1 MRHRS
6 TRLKHAPRWAAA
18 PILLLAFAQA
28 RAAEPLAGTW
38 LLKSQE
44 VAGQKNQPESLTLRI
59 FKSGSGFEFA
69 YSVPVN
75 NIQFVSMQFTSRL
88 DGSEADV
95 KDAQGNKIGTIKISH
110 AGASEYSVKLEGANR
125 PSASGKMAI
134 SSDGKTLTSESES
147 NVPGRGVIRTVQVFL
162 RQ

>member
-1 MRHRS
+1 MRQTIIR
-6 TRLKHAPRWAAA
+6 AAIFA
-18 PILLLAFAQA
+18 LLAVTGA

-75 NIQFVSMQFTSRL
+75 NIQFVSMQFNSRL
-88 DGSEADV
+88 DGTEADV
-95 KDAQGNKIGTIKISH
+95 KDAQGNKIGTIKINHS
-110 AGASEYSVKLEGANR
+110 GASEYSVKLEGPNR
-125 PSASGKMAI
+125 PSAMGKMTVSA
-134 SSDGKTLTSESES
+134 DGKTLTSESES
-147 NVPGRGVIRTVQVFL
+147 NVPGKGVLHTSQVFL

>member
-1 MRHRS
+1 LRQII
-6 TRLKHAPRWAAA
+6 LGAALGA
-18 PILLLAFAQA
+18 LLTLAQG

-59 FKSGSGFEFA
+59 FKSGNGFEFA

-88 DGSEADV
+88 DGTDADV
-95 KDAQGNKIGTIKISH
+95 KDAQGNKVGSIKINH
-110 AGASEYSVKLEGANR
+110 TGPSEYSVKLEGTNR
-125 PSASGKMAI
+125 PTATGKMTV
-134 SSDGKTLTSESES
+134 SGDGKTLTSESES
-147 NVPGRGVIRTVQVFL
+147 NVPGRGPVHTLQVFA

>member
-1 MRHRS
+1 MRQII
-6 TRLKHAPRWAAA
+6 LGAAFGA
-18 PILLLAFAQA
+18 LLTLAQA

-59 FKSGSGFEFA
+59 FKSGNGFEFA

-88 DGSEADV
+88 DGTDADV
-95 KDAQGNKIGTIKISH
+95 KDAQGNKVGSIKINH
-110 AGASEYSVKLEGANR
+110 TGPSEYSVKLEGANR
-125 PSASGKMAI
+125 PTATGKMTVSA
-134 SSDGKTLTSESES
+134 DGKTLTSESES
-147 NVPGRGVIRTVQVFL
+147 NVPGRGPVHTLQVFA